1 MRVFA
6 VNQGV
11 TESVTGGVTGEQKR
25 AGREDGFFRT
35 EKQSR
40 SRGVV
45 TGRGHRSVTNPCN
58 KAKKTFS
65 ASCAGH
71 VHHLLFLLNS
81 CYIVTEVR
89 KSEHPCGFSGVTRV

>member
-11 TESVTGGVTGEQKR
+11 TESVTKGVTGEQKR
-25 AGREDGFFRT
+25 AGREDGFFRA

-45 TGRGHRSVTNPCN
+45 TGV
-58 KAKKTFS
+58 
-65 ASCAGH
+65 
-71 VHHLLFLLNS
+71 
-81 CYIVTEVR
+81 
-89 KSEHPCGFSGVTRV
+89 

>member
-11 TESVTGGVTGEQKR
+11 TESVTGGVTSEQKR
-25 AGREDGFFRT
+25 AGREDGFFSGEKT
-35 EKQSR
+35 ES
-40 SRGVV
+40 V
-45 TGRGHRSVTNPCN
+45 TGRGHRGVTNPCN

-89 KSEHPCGFSGVTRV
+89 KSEHPCGLSGVTRV

>member
-40 SRGVV
+40 SQGAV

-71 VHHLLFLLNS
+71 VLHLLFLLNS